1 MDAGYT
7 NIKLWGNGWSDN
19 EKYREYA
26 MGPAENGETLSKI
39 YQASKI
45 VIGNNILTTAAARAW
60 ESMLSGAFY
69 LSNYIP
75 ENADITDIRK
85 VLEEKDYVMFHTK
98 EELLEKVSY
107 YLSHEE
113 ERLKMVQRGRKA
125 ALAKM
130 TYDSLMKRVLDT
142 VAERLEE

>member
-1 MDAGYT
+1 MY
-7 NIKLWGNGWSDN
+7 NRHPK
-19 EKYREYA
+19 
-26 MGPAENGETLSKI
+26 
-39 YQASKI
+39 
-45 VIGNNILTTAAARAW
+45 
-60 ESMLSGAFY
+60 
-69 LSNYIP
+69 SNLQGLD